1 MMKNIVLDQYNELVQ
16 NDSRLIPG
24 ASPSA
29 GEGQIYHMVKNELR
43 LLKYYYM
50 HTIEIPQFIKII
62 QVKQQILKKM
72 KTEL

>member
-1 MMKNIVLDQYNELVQ
+1 MPQFIKIIKGKTTNIEGNENWVMMKNSVLDKCNQLVQ

-29 GEGQIYHMVKNELR
+29 GEGQIYPMVKNELK

-50 HTIEIPQFIKII
+50 HTI
-62 QVKQQILKKM
+62 
-72 KTEL
+72 

>member
-29 GEGQIYHMVKNELR
+29 GEGQIYQMDKNELK

-62 QVKQQILKKM
+62 
-72 KTEL
+72 